1 MNVQRGRFDMTIR
14 VLVVED
20 TLDTRQLLEMY
31 LTMEGFD
38 VVTAIDG
45 IDGIAKAVSESPEVI
60 VTDINMPRLDGV
72 EMIKQLRGQELFR
85 SVKVIAMTAYGSGPA
100 QEASEAGADIVLRKP
115 ILFDSIAETIR
126 KLVA

>member
-1 MNVQRGRFDMTIR
+1 MPIR

-45 IDGIAKAVSESPEVI
+45 IDGIAKALSESPDVI
-60 VTDINMPRLDGV
+60 ITDINMPRLDGV
-72 EMIKQLRGQELFR
+72 EMIKQLREQDIFR
-85 SVKVIAMTAYGSGPA
+85 RVKVIAMTAYGSGPA
-100 QEASEAGADIVLRKP
+100 REASEAGADFVLRKP

>member
-1 MNVQRGRFDMTIR
+1 MRIR

-45 IDGIAKAVSESPEVI
+45 IDGISKAVSESPDVI

-72 EMIKQLRGQELFR
+72 EMIKQLRAKDLFR
-85 SVKVIAMTAYGSGPA
+85 SLKVIAMTAYGSGPA
-100 QEASEAGADIVLRKP
+100 REASEAGADLVLRKP